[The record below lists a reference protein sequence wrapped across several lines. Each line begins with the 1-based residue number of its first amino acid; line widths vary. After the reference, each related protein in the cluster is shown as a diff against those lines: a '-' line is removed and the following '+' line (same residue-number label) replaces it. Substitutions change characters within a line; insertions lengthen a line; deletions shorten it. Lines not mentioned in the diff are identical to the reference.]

1 MEFEVTILGNSS
13 ANPSYGRHLSAQFI
27 HHGNDYFLVDC
38 GEGTQMQLNAFEL
51 KKSRINQ
58 IFISHL
64 HGDHFFGLIGL
75 INTFSLLKRTQILQI
90 FCHEALQ
97 IILETQL
104 KHTGAILSFPI
115 EYHFLPNEHQTIFE
129 TKHLTVEAF
138 PLSHRIACCGFIF
151 KEKIGERKII
161 KSQVDKYNVPIA
173 QLKDL
178 QQGKDFAKPNG
189 EIIANELLTSAPL
202 PPKSYAYVSD
212 TCYLASIIPIIQ
224 QANCLYHEATFK
236 NEDAQRATDTF
247 HCTAS
252 QAATIAKL
260 ANVKKL
266 LLGHFSAKYKTEQLD
281 ELLLQAKEIFDES
294 YLSAEGLT
302 FNIE

>member
-1 MEFEVTILGNSS
+1 MEFDVTILGNSS

-38 GEGTQMQLNAFEL
+38 GEGTQMQLNTFEL

-58 IFISHL
+58 IFMSHL

-75 INTFSLLKRTQILQI
+75 INTFSLLKRTQTLQI
-90 FCHEALQ
+90 FCHEPLQ

-115 EYHFLPNEHQTIFE
+115 EYNFLPNEHQTIFE

-161 KSQVDKYNVPIA
+161 KSQVDKYNVPIT

-178 QQGKDFAKPNG
+178 QQGKDFTKPNG
-189 EIIANELLTSAPL
+189 EIIANELLTSAPA
-202 PPKSYAYVSD
+202 PTKSYAYVSD

-224 QANCLYHEATFK
+224 NVNCLYHESTFK

-252 QAATIAKL
+252 QAATIAQL

-281 ELLLQAKEIFDES
+281 ELLIQAKEVFAES
-294 YLSAEGLT
+294 YISEEGLT